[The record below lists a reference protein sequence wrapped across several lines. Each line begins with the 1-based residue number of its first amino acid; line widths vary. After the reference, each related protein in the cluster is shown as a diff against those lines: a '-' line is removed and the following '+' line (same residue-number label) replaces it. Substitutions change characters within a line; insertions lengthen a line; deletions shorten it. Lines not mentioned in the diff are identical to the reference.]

1 VIPIFCL
8 LVLQLSVACALWD
21 RKNEDLPEDRE
32 VKVIIFPVRVLE
44 FEDVTC
50 TQKLENISISGTV
63 SNISP
68 IPLVNLRIEME
79 VFLAGDDEPR
89 ETFLIT
95 GAPSPFEPDMTT
107 DFHYSEIVERPVA
120 FVQLHAYWGDTDE
133 KR

>member
-1 VIPIFCL
+1 
-8 LVLQLSVACALWD
+8 VLQLSVACALWD
-21 RKNEDLPEDRE
+21 RKNEDLPEDRK

-63 SNISP
+63 NNISP
-68 IPLVNLRIEME
+68 VPLVNLRIEME

-95 GAPSPFEPDMTT
+95 GAPSPFEPDMAT
-107 DFHYSEIVERPVA
+107 DFHYSEFVERPVA
-120 FVQLHAYWGDTDE
+120 FVQLHAYWGDTAE
-133 KR
+133 ER